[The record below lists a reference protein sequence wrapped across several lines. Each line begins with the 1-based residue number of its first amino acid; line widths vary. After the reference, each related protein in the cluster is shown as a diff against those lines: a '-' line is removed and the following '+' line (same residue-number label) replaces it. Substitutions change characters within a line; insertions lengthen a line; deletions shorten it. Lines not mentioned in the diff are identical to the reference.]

1 MNSSKNRN
9 RSDDSQLPLSTDVVR
24 PFLPFTSTWSLPN
37 GFGEG
42 DLDPTLP
49 LPEAFG
55 THRVGF
61 QSFGEGCG
69 MFDAT
74 VLFTQ
79 PVKVVGTVTSERPFL
94 LLRLPLSGLVEVSL
108 QGAESLTETPES
120 YGLFLHG
127 RAGEC
132 AIVQKPGKLSEL
144 PRR

>member
-1 MNSSKNRN
+1 MKCDEMNDNARIDAVTASSPTAAA
-9 RSDDSQLPLSTDVVR
+9 Q
-24 PFLPFTSTWSLPN
+24 PFLPFTSTWSLAN

-42 DLDPTLP
+42 DLDPALP

-94 LLRLPLSGLVEVSL
+94 LLRLPLAGRVEVSM
-108 QGAESLTETPES
+108 QGQESVNETPEG
-120 YGLFLHG
+120 YGLFG
-127 RAGEC
+127 NRRA
-132 AIVQKPGKLSEL
+132 ILTP
-144 PRR
+144 